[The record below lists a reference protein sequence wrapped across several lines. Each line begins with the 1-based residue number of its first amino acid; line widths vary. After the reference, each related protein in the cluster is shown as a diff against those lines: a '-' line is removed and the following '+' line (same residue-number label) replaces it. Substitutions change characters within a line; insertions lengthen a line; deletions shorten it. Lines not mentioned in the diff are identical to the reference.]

1 MKKFLGDKKE
11 LLQHLHS
18 KRNECLYHYAVDEY
32 VKHILNSAKVGMAES
47 NRLLEDSDS
56 SSEGS
61 NTIIPIKRLQY
72 KRSYVDPE
80 DSVNFLDYS
89 GQSEDQDEGDACGAS
104 QLKQTSV
111 DFSSDYI
118 EFDKTEPS
126 VVNQSSLLKPK
137 LTPRQIRKMR
147 KKSL

>member
-1 MKKFLGDKKE
+1 M
-11 LLQHLHS
+11 
-18 KRNECLYHYAVDEY
+18 
-32 VKHILNSAKVGMAES
+32 KHILNSTKVNVAES

-61 NTIIPIKRLQY
+61 NTIIPIKRLQC

-111 DFSSDYI
+111 EFFQIVWNLIKLNPLLYI
-118 EFDKTEPS
+118 
-126 VVNQSSLLKPK
+126 NLHYLSL
-137 LTPRQIRKMR
+137 
-147 KKSL
+147 SLI